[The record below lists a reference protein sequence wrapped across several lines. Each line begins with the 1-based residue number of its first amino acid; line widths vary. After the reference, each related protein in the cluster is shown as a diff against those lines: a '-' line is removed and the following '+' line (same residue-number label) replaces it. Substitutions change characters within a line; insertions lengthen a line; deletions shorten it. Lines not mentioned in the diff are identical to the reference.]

1 MLLAGLLVLGGCASG
16 GGGDG
21 GRYAMSRDAYP
32 DNPPDVADVPDA
44 VPRVEPLAAS
54 GNRSTYRV
62 WGKTY
67 HVLPSAEGYEA
78 EGTASWYGEKFQGYD
93 TASGESYDMYKMS
106 AAHRSLP
113 LPTYARVTNTDNGRS
128 VIVKVNDRGPF
139 HGNRLIDL
147 SYAAAARLGILRTGT
162 GHVRVEAIDPV
173 AWQARHR
180 SGSETSTS
188 RSLASRQASS
198 PDTRARRD
206 AASGADSAA
215 STQALATR
223 SAPTATAM
231 PTSGASGARAEKT
244 TASRAAETGTSATGT
259 SATGTSATGT
269 SATDPVAG
277 DSGAFY
283 LQVAALNS
291 ATNARKLR
299 ERLQSR
305 LDRPVRIDSDARLH
319 RVQVGPVADRS
330 ALEAL
335 RQQLRDVGYAQTFAV
350 TAGN

>member
-1 MLLAGLLVLGGCASG
+1 MRLPWWLLLAGLIMLGGCASG
-16 GGGDG
+16 GGGNG
-21 GRYAMSRDAYP
+21 GRYAMSSDAYP
-32 DNPPDVADVPDA
+32 DNPPDVANVPDA
-44 VPRVEPLAAS
+44 VPKVEPLAAS

-67 HVLPSAEGYEA
+67 HVLPSAKGYEA
-78 EGTASWYGEKFQGYD
+78 EGTASWYGKKFQGYD

-113 LPTYARVTNTDNGRS
+113 LPTYARVTNTANGRS

-180 SGSETSTS
+180 SGSDASTT

-198 PDTRARRD
+198 SDAAGRQEAVSSAPSAGQATTTTAALAARSAPAATAMPAPAASET
-206 AASGADSAA
+206 AASGA
-215 STQALATR
+215 
-223 SAPTATAM
+223 
-231 PTSGASGARAEKT
+231 TS
-244 TASRAAETGTSATGT
+244 SRVTATGT
-259 SATGTSATGT
+259 SDAAADSAARGE
-269 SATDPVAG
+269 
-277 DSGAFY
+277 GAFY
-283 LQVAALNS
+283 LQVAALSS
-291 ATNARKLR
+291 AANARELR

-305 LDRPVRIDSDARLH
+305 LDRPVRIASDTRLH